1 VATVTFDNV
10 SKRYANGAK
19 AVSGLNLHVADG
31 EFLAL
36 VGPSGCG
43 KTTSLRMVAGLED
56 ISSGAISIGD
66 RVVNSVSPRDR
77 DVAMVFQHYA
87 LYPHMTVEKNI
98 GFGLKLHRVKN
109 IAPRVAAVAKTLGL
123 SDVLDRRP
131 AQLSGGQRQRVAM
144 GRAMVRE
151 PAVFLM
157 DEPLSNLD
165 AKLRTE
171 MRAEVS
177 RLQREVGVATLY
189 VTHDQIE
196 AMTMGDRVAVMDR
209 GSLQQCDAPQALY
222 DAPANVFVASFIGS
236 PAMNIYRARLEQVNG
251 IASLYIGAQAL
262 ALPDDLLA
270 SSQGLRALMGR
281 EVTVGIRPEDLSISG
296 TEAEAGTTL
305 LATTDVLEALG
316 SEKLLHFHIDAQTPD
331 LAYHGDEDAPP
342 KLALA
347 SLAGAPGIAKTS
359 PRTTV
364 GLGERVLLR
373 VQVSNLHF
381 FDVKTGITLR

>member
-10 SKRYANGAK
+10 SKRYANGGN
-19 AVSGLNLHVADG
+19 AVSALSLHIEDG

-56 ISSGAISIGD
+56 ISSGTISIGD
-66 RVVNSVSPRDR
+66 RIVNGISSRDR

-98 GFGLKLHRVKN
+98 GFGLKLHKVKN
-109 IAPRVAAVAKTLGL
+109 IAPKVAAAAKILGL
-123 SDVLDRRP
+123 LDVLDRRP
-131 AQLSGGQRQRVAM
+131 SQLSGGQRQRVAM

-196 AMTMGDRVAVMDR
+196 AMTMGHRVAVMDR
-209 GSLQQCDAPQALY
+209 GFLQQCDAPQTLY
-222 DAPANVFVASFIGS
+222 DEPANVFVASFIGS
-236 PAMNIYRARLEQVNG
+236 PAMNIYRARLEQLSGVV
-251 IASLYIGAQAL
+251 SLWIGDQTL
-262 ALPDDLLA
+262 TLPDALLA
-270 SSQGLRALMGR
+270 SRRRLREMMGH
-281 EVTVGIRPEDLSISG
+281 EVTVGIRPEDLSITSSA
-296 TEAEAGTTL
+296 AEAGTTL
-305 LATTDVLEALG
+305 SVTVDRLEALG
-316 SEKLLHFHIDAQTPD
+316 SEKLLHFHIDARTSD
-331 LAYHGDEDAPP
+331 LAYHGDEEPPP
-342 KLALA
+342 KLSLA
-347 SLAGAPGIAKTS
+347 PLAGAEGIAKTS
-359 PRTTV
+359 PRTVAGT
-364 GLGERVLLR
+364 GDRVLLR

-381 FDVKTGITLR
+381 FDVNSGITLR